1 MNEPTRTQRRTAF
14 VTGAS
19 YGIGEAIANALAR
32 DGFDVAVAD
41 LGTDTLDKTLAGIR
55 SHGARA
61 AAIAL
66 DLRVQSS
73 IEEAMR
79 QVIAE
84 FGYLDVLVNNA
95 GAIVRGPVVDMTR
108 EQWASVMD
116 VNLTGTYF
124 MTQAMGRYLLSSGRK
139 GSIISIASTHGAVGV
154 ANFSVYGISKAG
166 IAHMTRMLAIEW
178 AKSGIRVNAIA
189 PGSTMTPTRAASL
202 RDDPA
207 RRQGLIDRIPVG
219 RFCTEEEIAALAS
232 YLASPQAE
240 YVTGQTLLIDGG
252 LTAY

>member
-1 MNEPTRTQRRTAF
+1 MTEGRTSERRTAL

-19 YGIGEAIANALAR
+19 YGIGAAIANALSR

-41 LGTDTLDKTLAGIR
+41 LDTATLDNTVASIRGRNVRVLAIP
-55 SHGARA
+55 
-61 AAIAL
+61 L

-73 IEEAMR
+73 IDDAMER
-79 QVIAE
+79 VLTE
-84 FGYLDVLVNNA
+84 FGQLDVLVNNA
-95 GAIVRGPVVDMTR
+95 GCIVRGPVVEMTR

-124 MTQAMGRYLLSSGRK
+124 MSQAMGRYLLSSGRK

-154 ANFSVYGISKAG
+154 ANFSIYGISKAG

-178 AKSGIRVNAIA
+178 AKNGIRVNAIA

-202 RDDPA
+202 AAQPE
-207 RRQGLIDRIPVG
+207 RRQGLLDRIPVG
-219 RFCTEEEIAALAS
+219 RFCTEEEIAGLAS

>member
-1 MNEPTRTQRRTAF
+1 MSDAPTLQRRAAF

-19 YGIGEAIANALAR
+19 YGIGAAISTAFAR
-32 DGFDVAVAD
+32 DGFDVALAD
-41 LGTDTLDKTLAGIR
+41 LDAAMLENTVAAVR
-55 SHGARA
+55 SHGVRA
-61 AAIAL
+61 VTVAH

-73 IEEAMR
+73 IEASMQR
-79 QVIAE
+79 VLAE
-84 FGYLDVLVNNA
+84 LGGLDVLVNNA
-95 GAIVRGPVVDMTR
+95 GAIERGPVVDMTR

-124 MTQAMGRYLLSSGRK
+124 MSQAMGRYLLSTGRK

-154 ANFSVYGISKAG
+154 PNFSVYGISKAG

-178 AKSGIRVNAIA
+178 AKNGIRVNAIA
-189 PGSTMTPTRAASL
+189 PGSTMTPTRLAAL
-202 RDDPA
+202 QAQPE

-219 RFCTEEEIAALAS
+219 RFCTEEEIAGLAI

-240 YVTGQTLLIDGG
+240 YITGQTLLMDGG
-252 LTAY
+252 LTSY

>member
-1 MNEPTRTQRRTAF
+1 MGENTVSARRSAF

-19 YGIGEAIANALAR
+19 YGIGAAIADALAR

-41 LGTDTLDKTLAGIR
+41 LSTETLDDTVAKIR
-55 SHGARA
+55 RHGVRA
-61 AAIAL
+61 AAITL
-66 DLRVQSS
+66 DLRVQSN
-73 IEEAMR
+73 IEASMQ

-84 FGYLDVLVNNA
+84 LGHLDVLVNNA
-95 GAIVRGPVVDMTR
+95 GAIVRGPVVEMTR
-108 EQWASVMD
+108 EQWASVME

-124 MTQAMGRYLLSSGRK
+124 MSQAMGRYLLSSGRK

-178 AKSGIRVNAIA
+178 AKNGIRVNAIA
-189 PGSTMTPTRAASL
+189 PGSTLTPTRLASL
-202 RDDPA
+202 RNDPT

-219 RFCTEEEIAALAS
+219 RFCSEEEIAGLAS

-240 YVTGQTLLIDGG
+240 YITGQTLLIDGG

>member
-1 MNEPTRTQRRTAF
+1 MSEASKSGRRTAF

-19 YGIGEAIANALAR
+19 YGIGAAIATALAR
-32 DGFDVAVAD
+32 DGFDLALAD
-41 LGTDTLDKTLAGIR
+41 LDTAMLENTVAAVRK
-55 SHGARA
+55 HGARVFTV
-61 AAIAL
+61 AL

-73 IEEAMR
+73 IDEAMQR
-79 QVIAE
+79 VLAE
-84 FGYLDVLVNNA
+84 LGHLDVLVNNA
-95 GAIVRGPVVDMTR
+95 GCTVRGPVVEMTR

-116 VNLTGTYF
+116 VNLAGTYF
-124 MTQAMGRYLLSSGRK
+124 MSQAMGRYLLSSGRK

-154 ANFSVYGISKAG
+154 PNFSIYGISKAG

-178 AKSGIRVNAIA
+178 AKNGIRVNAIA
-189 PGSTMTPTRAASL
+189 PGSTMTPTRAAGL
-202 RDDPA
+202 AAEPE
-207 RRQGLIDRIPVG
+207 RRQPLLDRIPVG
-219 RFCTEEEIAALAS
+219 RFCTEEEIAGLAS

>member
-1 MNEPTRTQRRTAF
+1 MSEAPANQRRAAF

-19 YGIGEAIANALAR
+19 YGIGAAIANALAR
-32 DGFDVAVAD
+32 DGFDVALAD
-41 LGTDTLDKTLAGIR
+41 LDTAMLENTVAAIR
-55 SHGARA
+55 SQGVRA
-61 AAIAL
+61 VTVAL

-73 IEEAMR
+73 IDDAMQR
-79 QVIAE
+79 ALAE
-84 FGYLDVLVNNA
+84 LGHVDVLVNNA
-95 GAIVRGPVVDMTR
+95 GCIVRGPVVDMTR

-124 MTQAMGRYLLSSGRK
+124 MSQAMGRHLLSSGRK

-154 ANFSVYGISKAG
+154 PNFSVYGISKAG

-178 AKSGIRVNAIA
+178 AKNGIRVNAIA
-189 PGSTMTPTRAASL
+189 PGSTMTPTRAAAL
-202 RDDPA
+202 AAQPE

-219 RFCTEEEIAALAS
+219 RFCTEEEIAGLAS

-240 YVTGQTLLIDGG
+240 YITGQTLLMDGG
-252 LTAY
+252 LTSY